1 MISGIRT
8 PFRSPWT
15 FCIDAVS
22 IPSANL
28 LVLELESRSDQ
39 FVFRE
44 ELSGKTVLVLD
55 AAELVHSVGSS
66 ALGTSFYAQCL
77 VT

>member
-1 MISGIRT
+1 MRT
-8 PFRSPWT
+8 PYRSSWA
-15 FCIDAVS
+15 FCVDAVS
-22 IPSANL
+22 IPLANSL
-28 LVLELESRSDQ
+28 ALELESRSDQ